1 MLFWIYWLIA
11 AIVLL
16 LSARELLAAN
26 DWRKQL
32 SAAIVLIPLIL
43 RVFLLK

>member
-1 MLFWIYWLIA
+1 MLFWVYWLIA
-11 AIVLL
+11 AIILV
-16 LSARELLAAN
+16 LSARELFSSN

-32 SAAIVLIPLIL
+32 SAAVVLIPLAL

>member
-16 LSARELLAAN
+16 LSARELLTAN

-32 SAAIVLIPLIL
+32 SAAVVLIPLIL